1 MLRTY
6 LDHNADILRIS
17 KEGARKTQLVY
28 GSNINFK
35 LLKIRLA
42 QLIETG
48 LLMQNGKYYHT
59 TTKGE
64 EFLYHF
70 QEMRSLIPL
79 G

>member
-48 LLMQNGKYYHT
+48 LLMQNGKYYRT
-59 TTKGE
+59 TPKGE

-70 QEMRSLIPL
+70 QEMRSLIPI

>member
-6 LDHNADILRIS
+6 LDHNADILEMA

-35 LLKIRLA
+35 LLKLRLA

-48 LLMQNGKYYHT
+48 LLLQEGRTYHT
-59 TTKGE
+59 TPQGE
-64 EFLYHF
+64 VFLYHF
-70 QEMRSLIPL
+70 KEMRSLIPIV
-79 G
+79 

>member
-6 LDHNADILRIS
+6 LDHNADILKIAIQ
-17 KEGARKTQLVY
+17 GAKKTQLVY

-35 LLKIRLA
+35 ILKLRLA

-48 LLMQNGKYYHT
+48 LLMQNGKYYQT
-59 TTKGE
+59 TPKGE
-64 EFLYHF
+64 VFLYHF
-70 QEMRSLIPL
+70 KEMRSLIPI

>member
-17 KEGARKTQLVY
+17 KDGARKTQLVY

-35 LLKIRLA
+35 LLKLRLA

-48 LLMQNGKYYHT
+48 LLMQNGKYYT
-59 TTKGE
+59 TTPKGE

-70 QEMRSLIPL
+70 QEMRSLIPI